1 MSMTDLLFSFKGRL
15 NRKPY
20 WLATIAIIV
29 IVIVL
34 VLGAIIMDEDAV
46 IGIVDAPSISG
57 LLIVLLILYI
67 PLAWIGLAL
76 AAKRLHDRDKSAWWV
91 IVFYVIPTILNF
103 IGDRAGGAGIIL
115 SLISLGITIWA
126 FVELGC
132 LRGTVG
138 PNRYGPDPLSPTA

>member
-1 MSMTDLLFSFKGRL
+1 MSMTELLFSFKGRL

-20 WLATIAIIV
+20 WLGTIAIIV

-34 VLGAIIMDEDAV
+34 VLGAIILDEDAV

-67 PLAWIGLAL
+67 PLALIGLAL
-76 AAKRLHDRDKSAWWV
+76 AAKRLHDPDKSAWWV

-115 SLISLGITIWA
+115 SLI
-126 FVELGC
+126 
-132 LRGTVG
+132 
-138 PNRYGPDPLSPTA
+138 